1 MRFEV
6 KEKKKKRSKQMSPKQ
21 AIILMPILGIGMT
34 LAFGWGIVT
43 NVEFLTDGEV
53 LQAEVTDTRTVRSG
67 RRNRSRSTR
76 VEVDYYYFN
85 TAYSSYYKQRTSRP
99 TPSVGSTVPIV
110 IRPDHPRHVEF
121 GMDGWQGRLRS
132 EIVWIG
138 IFLLIFDAAFVAVFR
153 DAWRKWRKA

>member
-1 MRFEV
+1 
-6 KEKKKKRSKQMSPKQ
+6 MSPKQ

-34 LAFGWGIVT
+34 LAFSWGILT
-43 NVEFLTDGEV
+43 NVQFLTDGEV

-85 TAYSSYYKQRTSRP
+85 TPYSSYYKQRRSKP
-99 TPSVGSTVPIV
+99 TPSVGSSAPIV
-110 IRPDHPRHVEF
+110 IRPEHPRHVES

-132 EIVWIG
+132 EIVWTAM
-138 IFLLIFDAAFVAVFR
+138 FLLIFDAAFVAVFR
-153 DAWRKWRKA
+153 DAWKKQQKA